1 MWEVATPL
9 AMSEEQLRQL
19 KAWVRAPAT
28 PQKIVLRS
36 RICLL
41 AREGR
46 SNRQIARELNISR
59 PTVILWREHFV
70 QAGVAGIEH
79 ERPRK
84 PGLRGLDARQ
94 SRRNRGTTRHMPPKE
109 AQHWSPRSLARP
121 LSPSHMRGA

>member
-70 QAGVAGIEH
+70 QAGVAGIQH
-79 ERPRK
+79 QRPRK
-84 PGLRGLDARQ
+84 PSFRRPDSQ
-94 SRRNRGTTRHMPPKE
+94 ESRPIRATHLPK
-109 AQHWSPRSLARP
+109 SP
-121 LSPSHMRGA
+121 HN

>member
-1 MWEVATPL
+1 
-9 AMSEEQLRQL
+9 MSEEQLRQL

-46 SNRQIARELNISR
+46 SNRLARELNISR
-59 PTVILWREHFV
+59 PTVILWREHFI

-79 ERPRK
+79 EPPRK
-84 PGLRGLDARQ
+84 PSSRRLDAER
-94 SRRNRGTTRHMPPKE
+94 SRRIVETTLTSSPKD
-109 AQHWSPRSLARP
+109 ATHWTLVHWP
-121 LSPSHMRGA
+121 GI

>member
-84 PGLRGLDARQ
+84 PSSRRLDAEQ
-94 SRRNRGTTRHMPPKE
+94 SRRIVETTWHSSPKMPHTG
-109 AQHWSPRSLARP
+109 ALVHWP
-121 LSPSHMRGA
+121 GI

>member
-46 SNRQIARELNISR
+46 SNRQISRELNISR

-70 QAGVAGIEH
+70 QARVAGVEH
-79 ERPRK
+79 ERPRA
-84 PGLRGLDARQ
+84 PRLRRLGAAP
-94 SRRNRGTTRHMPPKE
+94 SRRILASTRPSSPQGTP
-109 AQHWSPRSLARP
+109 
-121 LSPSHMRGA
+121 

>member
-1 MWEVATPL
+1 
-9 AMSEEQLRQL
+9 MSKEQLGEL

-79 ERPRK
+79 QR
-84 PGLRGLDARQ
+84 
-94 SRRNRGTTRHMPPKE
+94 PPKP
-109 AQHWSPRSLARP
+109 SFRP
-121 LSPSHMRGA
+121 LAAAPKRRILEAPPHNSPKDSTHC